1 MNAER
6 YAQRLLNPFRG
17 SMHTLRAETAEAV
30 TVDGVHWDLY
40 VANPLALRLR
50 DIRYGSWS
58 ARGGLKRG
66 PIYPSREFRRLE
78 ESGDVLLQLL
88 TESHQ
93 TVPFAFEDRYELW
106 LLDAGDEPL
115 ALLHSVLSEE
125 EIACDISPVWRPG
138 FAACEQFFSGLM
150 DELGRSG
157 SAAAYLAAYIN
168 GLSGSQPQAQ
178 WFRRDEAGRGIGLAC
193 TGLGAC
199 LYGRV
204 LESVSFPQLM
214 LRGHSHDEAHQR
226 LIADFQSWQAPWL
239 LVLPDIEREQRKQL
253 EQRAREQAARVMTQF
268 HLYPAV
274 ADEVALKSALVQAQ
288 LQTPSLQKPPEEPVF
303 SCFGVEMDGL

>member
-17 SMHTLRAETAEAV
+17 AMHTLRAETAEAV

-40 VANPLALRLR
+40 VANPNAHRLS

-66 PIYPSREFRRLE
+66 SIYPSQEFRRLE

-93 TVPFAFEDRYELW
+93 QVPFAFEDRYELW
-106 LLDAGDEPL
+106 LLDAEDEPL
-115 ALLHSVLSEE
+115 ALLHSVLGEE
-125 EIACDISPVWRPG
+125 EVTRDIAPVWRPG
-138 FAACEQFFSGLM
+138 FAACEQFSSGLM
-150 DELGRSG
+150 AELGRSG
-157 SAAAYLAAYIN
+157 SAAVYLATYIN

-178 WFRRDEAGRGIGLAC
+178 WFRRDEAGRGVGLAC

-204 LESVSFPQLM
+204 LASVSFPQLM
-214 LRGHSHDEAHQR
+214 LRGHGHDEAHKR

-239 LVLPDIEREQRKQL
+239 LVLPDIERDQRKLL
-253 EQRAREQAARVMTQF
+253 EQHASEQAARVMTQF

-274 ADEVALKSALVQAQ
+274 ADEVALKSTLVQAL
-288 LQTPSLQKPPEEPVF
+288 LQPAPQQAKDEPVF
-303 SCFGVEMDGL
+303 SCFGVEMDG